1 MSDPVLDPLKLD
13 SSKEESQIM
22 LVVMR
27 RLNVAPRSRGEL
39 TKYLLGKEFS
49 ADAIQRVL
57 ERVEGMGYIDDAQFA
72 RDWVRSR
79 HRSRG
84 LAPSAL
90 TRELLA
96 KGIDLELIEAA
107 LTELST
113 EDTKERAYQLAAKKY
128 RSLHSVEP
136 SVAVRR
142 IASLLQRKGYA
153 PALCFQIAK
162 ETVGANLESFGDLS
176 E

>member
-1 MSDPVLDPLKLD
+1 
-13 SSKEESQIM
+13 M

-27 RLNVAPRSRGEL
+27 RLNAAPRSRGEL

-84 LAPSAL
+84 LAPSVL

-96 KGIDLELIEAA
+96 KEIDLELIEAA
-107 LTELST
+107 TLLH
-113 EDTKERAYQLAAKKY
+113 DRKEK
-128 RSLHSVEP
+128 
-136 SVAVRR
+136 
-142 IASLLQRKGYA
+142 
-153 PALCFQIAK
+153 
-162 ETVGANLESFGDLS
+162 
-176 E
+176 